1 MNITLAPLTLLVGE
15 DIGWAELII
24 TGLVGQHPEVVNI
37 LYQPERGSSA
47 RTQRATVL
55 RVVRMVRAGRRVVM
69 TTYSDIIAQQVN
81 NFIKLGTLRVM
92 GASPTEGGLPYGPD
106 DYLLP
111 EDVVAYDVQFGNDRH
126 LVATELEKRPT
137 GIVMTPFNREI
148 DAQAREIELLN
159 DLIQTRQEP
168 TCSP

>member
-15 DIGWAELII
+15 DVGWAEL
-24 TGLVGQHPEVVNI
+24 TLKGLVSQHPDVEI
-37 LYQPERGSSA
+37 LCQPERGLSLKE
-47 RTQRATVL
+47 QRAKTL
-55 RVVRMVRAGRRVVM
+55 RVVRMVRAGRRVVL

-81 NFIKLGTLRVM
+81 NFIKLGTLRSM
-92 GASPTEGGLPYGPD
+92 GASPTGVGLPYGPD

-111 EDVVAYDVQFGNDRH
+111 EDVVAYEVRFNPEMN

-148 DAQAREIELLN
+148 DAQARETELLN

-168 TCSP
+168 T